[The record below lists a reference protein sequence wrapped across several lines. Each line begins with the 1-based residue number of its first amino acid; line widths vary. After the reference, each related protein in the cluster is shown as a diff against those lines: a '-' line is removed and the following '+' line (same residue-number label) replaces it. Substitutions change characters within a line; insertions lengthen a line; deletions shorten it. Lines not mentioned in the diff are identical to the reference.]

1 MKQLIFKGPL
11 NSLSFGN
18 VSFNLLREIYKK
30 GIETAIF
37 PIGNVEVSAFGPQDE
52 EFKAWL
58 EDGVNNRC
66 LKVDKDTPTL
76 QMWHLN
82 GSENRI
88 SRNQFLYTFYE
99 LDSPTEQE
107 RKLCELQDGVIF
119 SSRFAANNFDGNVSS
134 APLGLDPDFKKLNKT
149 YLQGKIH
156 FGLMG
161 KFEKRKHTAK
171 ILKAWAKKYGNN
183 YKYQLSCCITN
194 PFLKKEQ
201 LEALINQALEGNR
214 YGNINFIPFLP
225 QNAQVNDYINSIDI
239 DLGGVSGAE
248 GWNLPSFNATC
259 LGKWSIVLNASSHKD
274 WANDKNC
281 ILLEPNGKEPVYD
294 GIFFQEG
301 SPFNQGNIYTF
312 DDDEFIAAM
321 ESAEGMCKNEN
332 KEGIELGKELTYENT
347 LNKILNSMKTF
358 S

>member
-1 MKQLIFKGPL
+1 MKELIFKGPL

-18 VSFNLLREIYKK
+18 VSFNLLREVYKK

-37 PIGNVEVSAFGPQDE
+37 PIGNVEVAAFGPQED
-52 EFKAWL
+52 EFKSWL
-58 EDGVNNRC
+58 EDGVNNRFS
-66 LKVDKDTPTL
+66 KIDKDIPTL

-99 LDSPTEQE
+99 LDSPTEEE
-107 RKLCELQDGVIF
+107 RKLCALQDAVIF
-119 SSRFAANNFDGNVSS
+119 SSKFAADQFEGNVSN
-134 APLGLDPDFKKLNKT
+134 APLGLDPDFKKINKS
-149 YLQGKIH
+149 YLQGKTH

-171 ILKAWAKKYGNN
+171 ILNLWAKKYGNN
-183 YKYQLSCCITN
+183 YNYQLSCCVTN

-201 LEALINQALEGNR
+201 LEAVITQALGGQR

-225 QNAQVNDYINSIDI
+225 QNAQVNDYLNSIDI

-259 LGKWSIVLNASSHKD
+259 LGKWSIVMNASSHKD
-274 WANDKNC
+274 WANKDNC
-281 ILLEPNGKEPVYD
+281 ILIEPNGKEPVYD
-294 GIFFQEG
+294 NIFFKEG
-301 SPFNQGNIYTF
+301 TQFNQGNIYTF
-312 DDDEFIAAM
+312 DDDEFISAM
-321 ESAEGMCKNEN
+321 EKAEELCKTEN
-332 KEGIELGKELTYENT
+332 KEGLKLSESFTYEKT
-347 LNKILNSMKTF
+347 LDSILEVIEKNS
-358 S
+358 